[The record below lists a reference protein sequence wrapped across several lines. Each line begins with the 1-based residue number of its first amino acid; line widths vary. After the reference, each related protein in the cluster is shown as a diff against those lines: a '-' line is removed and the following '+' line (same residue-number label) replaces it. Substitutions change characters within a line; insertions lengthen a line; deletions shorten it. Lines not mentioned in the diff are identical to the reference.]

1 MLIIECNISDP
12 QGKKYFSNHIH
23 PARHL
28 LRHIDLYSSFCTLVT
43 RYIMLY
49 KISQYEEVSF
59 VNFLPYE
66 ILSGWRCRCTSITT
80 VSF

>member
-28 LRHIDLYSSFCTLVT
+28 LIHIT

-49 KISQYEEVSF
+49 KISQYEETSF

>member
-12 QGKKYFSNHIH
+12 QGKKYFPNHIH
-23 PARHL
+23 PARQL
-28 LRHIDLYSSFCTLVT
+28 LRSYF
-43 RYIMLY
+43 YY
-49 KISQYEEVSF
+49 EKSQYWEVSF
-59 VNFLPYE
+59 VDFLPYE

>member
-23 PARHL
+23 PARHVL
-28 LRHIDLYSSFCTLVT
+28 
-43 RYIMLY
+43 MLY

>member
-28 LRHIDLYSSFCTLVT
+28 LRYIR

>member
-1 MLIIECNISDP
+1 MLIIECNITDP
-12 QGKKYFSNHIH
+12 QGKKYFPNHIH
-23 PARHL
+23 PARQFWNTL
-28 LRHIDLYSSFCTLVT
+28 LYAAISIT

-49 KISQYEEVSF
+49 KISEYEETSF

>member
-28 LRHIDLYSSFCTLVT
+28 LRT

-49 KISQYEEVSF
+49 KISQYEETSF